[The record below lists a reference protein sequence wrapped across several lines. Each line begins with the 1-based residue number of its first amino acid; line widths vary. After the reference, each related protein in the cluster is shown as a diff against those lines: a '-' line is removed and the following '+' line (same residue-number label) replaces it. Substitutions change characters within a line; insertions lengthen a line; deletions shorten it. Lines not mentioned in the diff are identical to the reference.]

1 MNNKKYISVE
11 DAIKTTWMILD
22 GLGYAFDE
30 NPQLKKTVPAVF
42 DTAPTADVRPV
53 VRGKWVKRRFSENC
67 VGYECLNCHTTWD
80 ATTNYCPNC
89 GADMRPTSMTGA
101 NGEES

>member
-1 MNNKKYISVE
+1 MDNKKYISVE

-30 NPQLKKTVPAVF
+30 NPQLEKTVPAVF

-53 VRGKWVKRRFSENC
+53 VRGEWKNTGGDVWKCSAC
-67 VGYECLNCHTTWD
+67 GYGIMPWN
-80 ATTNYCPNC
+80 AGVNFCPNC
-89 GADMRPTSMTGA
+89 GAVM
-101 NGEES
+101 EES